1 MIDGKFAILAIES
14 SCDETA
20 AAVVLDGREARSNVI
35 SSQIDI
41 HKAYGGVVPEIASRH
56 HLDNVNWVCQK
67 ALDDAGATMDEIDA
81 IGVTYGPTTSN
92 TKNWSRRSWRWSFP
106 AAIQIL

>member
-35 SSQIDI
+35 SSQIAI
-41 HKAYGGVVPEIASRH
+41 QPGQRECPPRSEWITGASPGASRAQASAS
-56 HLDNVNWVCQK
+56 V
-67 ALDDAGATMDEIDA
+67 ALARSAVGCAPIRQATMDE
-81 IGVTYGPTTSN
+81 S
-92 TKNWSRRSWRWSFP
+92 KQSRMADR
-106 AAIQIL
+106 